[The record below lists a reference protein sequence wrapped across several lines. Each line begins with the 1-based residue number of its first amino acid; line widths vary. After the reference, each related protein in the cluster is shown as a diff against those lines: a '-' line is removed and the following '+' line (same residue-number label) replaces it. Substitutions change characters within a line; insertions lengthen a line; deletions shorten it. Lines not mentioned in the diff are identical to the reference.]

1 MRRPLAAAALAAAL
15 AVPVLAAPPPEASTR
30 PVRLKVRIAGVQ
42 RLELVRTP
50 DGRYLYD
57 VTWRDGRRER
67 LTPDRLAEVTWRGY
81 QGRPWLFLLFNIS
94 SWGGVAWVGLGLLG
108 QVLFSGRM
116 IVQWLASE
124 RRKRSVVPV
133 AFWWMS
139 LAGATMLLVY
149 FVWRRDIVGVLG
161 QSTGWLIYVRNLW
174 LIYRRHGDAAPA

>member
-15 AVPVLAAPPPEASTR
+15 LPCGAPGASPERGNA
-30 PVRLKVRIAGVQ
+30 VRLKVRIAGVE
-42 RLELVRTP
+42 RLELVRTG

-94 SWGGVAWVGLGLLG
+94 SWGGVAWVILGLAG

-116 IVQWLASE
+116 IVQWIVSE
-124 RRKRSVVPV
+124 RHKRSVVPV